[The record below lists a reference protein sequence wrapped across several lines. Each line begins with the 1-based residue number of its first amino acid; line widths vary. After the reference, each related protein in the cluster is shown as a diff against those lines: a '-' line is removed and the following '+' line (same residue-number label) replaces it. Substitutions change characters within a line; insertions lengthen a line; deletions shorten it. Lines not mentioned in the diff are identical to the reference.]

1 MADIDR
7 LLKMKK
13 KIEDGEKEQANLQ
26 GRIDSLFEQL
36 EKEFGVKS
44 IEEAESFMKELE
56 DKIDKMDEDLKRMT
70 TELEKAYDWD

>member
-13 KIEDGEKEQANLQ
+13 RIEDGEKEQANLQ

-36 EKEFGVKS
+36 EKEFNVKT
-44 IEEAESFMKELE
+44 IEEAESLMKELE
-56 DKIDKMDEDLKRMT
+56 DKIEKMDEDLKRMT
-70 TELEKAYDWD
+70 IELEKAYDWD

>member
-36 EKEFGVKS
+36 EKEFNVKS
-44 IEEAESFMKELE
+44 IEEAESLMRELE

>member
-36 EKEFGVKS
+36 EKEFNVKS
-44 IEEAESFMKELE
+44 IEEAESLMKKLE
-56 DKIDKMDEDLKRMT
+56 DKIDKMDKDLKRMT

>member
-1 MADIDR
+1 MADIDK

-44 IEEAESFMKELE
+44 IKEAESLMKELE
-56 DKIDKMDEDLKRMT
+56 DKIDKMDKDLKRMT
-70 TELEKAYDWD
+70 IELEKAYDWD

>member
-36 EKEFGVKS
+36 EKEFNVKS
-44 IEEAESFMKELE
+44 IEEAEDLMKELE

>member
-36 EKEFGVKS
+36 EKEFNVKS
-44 IEEAESFMKELE
+44 IEEAESLMKELE

>member
-36 EKEFGVKS
+36 EKEFNVKS
-44 IEEAESFMKELE
+44 IEEAESLMRELE
-56 DKIDKMDEDLKRMT
+56 DKIDKMDEDLKRMI

>member
-13 KIEDGEKEQANLQ
+13 RIEDGEKEQANLQ

-36 EKEFGVKS
+36 EKEFNVKT
-44 IEEAESFMKELE
+44 IEEAESLMKELE
-56 DKIDKMDEDLKRMT
+56 DKIEKMDEDLKRMT
-70 TELEKAYDWD
+70 IELEKAYVWD